1 MSIKFSLLLLLFSL
15 GLVNTKP
22 LNFDNNINQ
31 RDNLIQQNQNQNKNQ
46 NQNQNLQN
54 DKCSGSEYDFHL
66 NNFNCSSFELNNN
79 ATCVLCKTLVTTID
93 YGIIKGNQTIQEIT
107 QVLKDICCMIYGP
120 SGKECVFV
128 LANIQEIIKYIS
140 GGLTN
145 LQICRKLHLC

>member
-1 MSIKFSLLLLLFSL
+1 MSIKFSSLLLLFSL
-15 GLVNTKP
+15 GIVNTKP
-22 LNFDNNINQ
+22 LNFHNNINNNINQ
-31 RDNLIQQNQNQNKNQ
+31 RNNPIQLNKNK
-46 NQNQNLQN
+46 NLQN
-54 DKCSGSEYDFHL
+54 YTCSGNEYDFHL
-66 NNFNCSSFELNNN
+66 NSFNCSSFELNNN

-107 QVLKDICCMIYGP
+107 QVLKDICCMIHGP

>member
-1 MSIKFSLLLLLFSL
+1 MSIKFSSLLLLFSL

-22 LNFDNNINQ
+22 LNVDNNINQ
-31 RDNLIQQNQNQNKNQ
+31 RDNPIQLNK

-54 DKCSGSEYDFHL
+54 DKCSGDIYDFHL
-66 NNFNCSSFELNNN
+66 NSLNCSNFELNNN
-79 ATCVLCKTLVTTID
+79 STCVLCKTLVTTID

-107 QVLKDICCMIYGP
+107 QVLKDICCMIHGP